1 MSKDA
6 IDLIPFMVIIG
17 LLLKLS
23 LSIVMPIYNNS
34 FDLKYDMIQD
44 KTARKTDTYIE
55 YATNT
60 RDPGYSFDEMVLLIA
75 SQSQFMPDP
84 KLIIIGSK
92 VLVISSGDSS
102 TLVRQGYEDPALTY
116 VPNSAET
123 MAFVSGIMEE
133 WAEQFTA
140 KHGSLKKVG
149 PSGEDIPITVK
160 DLRFALRFYPGENV
174 NYADKKN
181 DDHFVLCLVARERGN
196 LRLNRY
202 IRCLKDGDIT
212 LDAGHEKEFEEDF
225 GSGYKPSS
233 FVLLTNS

>member
-123 MAFVSGIMEE
+123 MAYVSGIMEE
-133 WAEQFTA
+133 WAGQFDGLHEGLGVRA
-140 KHGSLKKVG
+140 
-149 PSGEDIPITVK
+149 K
-160 DLRFALRFYPGENV
+160 DLRFALRFYPGDNEH
-174 NYADKKN
+174 YDAKKK
-181 DDHFVLCLVARERGN
+181 DDHFVLCILARERGN
-196 LRLNRY
+196 LRLNRSV
-202 IRCLKDGDIT
+202 RCLKDGYIT
-212 LDAGHEKEFEEDF
+212 IDADKKAEFEEDF
-225 GSGYKPSS
+225 GSGYNPSY